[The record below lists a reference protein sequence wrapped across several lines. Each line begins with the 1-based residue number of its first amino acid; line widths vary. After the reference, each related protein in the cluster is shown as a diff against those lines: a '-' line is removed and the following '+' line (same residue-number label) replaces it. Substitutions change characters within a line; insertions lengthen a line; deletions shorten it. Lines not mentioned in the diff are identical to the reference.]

1 MKAHMKAGLTI
12 GGILLSIYFVIYA
25 YRSHDSHTSML
36 FPERTGSPVQ
46 AVKEMPSSPT
56 IKAAGT
62 ELSEN
67 KGLLSSPVAKGSK
80 DRASVQDREK
90 IKAMINNLA
99 DLNISRVERNRIE
112 HELGSSPEKAINK
125 EIRVMLED
133 GLIDLSDQSGMGIER
148 LISAIRIAGLR
159 SDTDSLKDIIHI
171 CTHPESTEDVRM
183 AGYEALG
190 YMGTE
195 EATAFLREELS
206 HRQDGFVRSQIV
218 LSLGSA
224 EDMESSSRFLTYLK
238 SPDPDLR
245 ESAIIALGRLRDAR
259 AVPEFKKIYED
270 TTESSRALI
279 VQALKDIDS
288 PDANALMQQLTKK
301 E

>member
-1 MKAHMKAGLTI
+1 MKAHIKVGLTI
-12 GGILLSIYFVIYA
+12 GSALLFIYFVIYA
-25 YRSHDSHTSML
+25 YRSQCSHTSTL
-36 FPERTGSPVQ
+36 PPERTGSPVK
-46 AVKEMPSSPT
+46 AVKETPSSPT
-56 IKAAGT
+56 IKAAQT
-62 ELSEN
+62 EMSEK

-80 DRASVQDREK
+80 DGVSVRDQEK
-90 IKAMINNLA
+90 IHVMINNLA
-99 DLNISRVERNRIE
+99 DPKISKVERNRIE
-112 HELGSSPEKAINK
+112 HELGSSPEKAIDK

-133 GLIDLSDQSGMGIER
+133 GLLDLSNQSGIGIER

-171 CTHPESTEDVRM
+171 CTHPEAREDVRM
-183 AGYEALG
+183 AGYETLG

-195 EATAFLREELS
+195 EAKAFLREELS
-206 HRQDGFVRSQIV
+206 HGQDGFVRSQIV

-245 ESAIIALGRLRDAR
+245 ESAIIALGRVRDAR
-259 AVPEFKKIYED
+259 AVPEFKKIYKD
-270 TTESSRALI
+270 TTESSRVLI
-279 VQALKDIDS
+279 LQALKDIGS
-288 PDANALMQQLTKK
+288 PDANALMEQLTKK